1 MCHVGHLPHQQRA
14 QEAIMRNTQR
24 TSKFRR
30 AVVLAMGFS
39 VCFILN
45 LATVWAQPIELK
57 LGFVT
62 AATETDPYN
71 ITATKLAELM
81 ASYSKGKYK
90 VNLFPSGQLG
100 NEREMIKNLTMGVM
114 DLGVITN
121 APVGAFD
128 NAFMVLDLPFIF
140 PSEDVAHKVLDGESG
155 KMLLKRLDKMQI
167 KGLAFSEGGFRHMIN
182 NTRPINTPEDTK
194 GIKFRV
200 MQTPIYIG
208 LFQSIGSNAVPMPW
222 GEVFTAVQQKVIDG
236 LEIPI
241 TVIHANKFYEVTK
254 YLSLTNHTYSPLI
267 IMCSEQRWNKLS
279 GEEQKML
286 QKAAQEAA
294 DFERAAMKKI
304 IGDTLT
310 NLKKEGMTVNEVA
323 NKKPFQEAVKPMYK
337 EFEGQI
343 GKDVLDSVIKSR
355 DAASAK

>member
-1 MCHVGHLPHQQRA
+1 MGTIHKTCHLKL
-14 QEAIMRNTQR
+14 AII
-24 TSKFRR
+24 
-30 AVVLAMGFS
+30 LALGFLMGLSTNPPSTF
-39 VCFILN
+39 
-45 LATVWAQPIELK
+45 AQPVELK

-71 ITATKLAELM
+71 ITALRFAELVN
-81 ASYSKGKYK
+81 SYSKGKYK
-90 VNLFPSGQLG
+90 INIFPSGQLG
-100 NEREMIKNLTMGVM
+100 NEREMIKNLTMGAM
-114 DLGVITN
+114 DFGVITN
-121 APVGAFD
+121 APIGAFD

-140 PSEDVAHKVLDGESG
+140 PSEEVAHKVLDGEPG
-155 KMLLKRLDKMQI
+155 KMLLGRLGKMQI

-182 NTRPINTPEDTK
+182 NIRPINTPEDTK

-267 IMCSEQRWNKLS
+267 IMCSEQRWKKFS
-279 GEEQKML
+279 SEEQGML

-294 DFERAAMKKI
+294 VYERAALKGI
-304 IGDTLT
+304 IEDTL
-310 NLKKEGMTVNEVA
+310 KKLQAEGMVVNDVTA
-323 NKKPFQEAVKPMYK
+323 KKPFQEAVKPMYK

-343 GKDVLDSVIKSR
+343 GKDVMDSVIKAR
-355 DAASAK
+355 DAASSK